1 MANMFD
7 YKSFKKYG
15 ANFRPTGGEDYKT
28 AIKRG
33 KDVVGELGSSKA
45 PKGYYQSGTT
55 KLENMRGGKSKTY
68 AIYSKLPTKQE
79 SSKPKPQQQQNRDQP
94 SSARSNLG
102 TEMGESYWQNQ
113 ITKLMGTIT
122 SQQQAARDAAAAQQA
137 AFDQRLADLTSG
149 FDTKTAQLTSGFQSQ
164 MEAANA
170 ARQQEIE
177 GIMAA
182 NTEQMG
188 MLQTQQQERIQAME
202 ASQAKLMA
210 EQEARVQQMQ
220 IAQQTQAAN
229 AARAGQTGQ
238 FRFGGDRAVGGIGQ
252 FKRRL
257 QIKPVASGA
266 LSLAGSPNRSSNK
279 MLNV

>member
-7 YKSFKKYG
+7 LKNFKKYG
-15 ANFRPTGGEDYKT
+15 ANFRPTGGKDYKT
-28 AIKRG
+28 AIKKG
-33 KDVVGELGSSKA
+33 QDVVGELGSSKA

-55 KLENMRGGKSKTY
+55 KLENMRGTPKTY

-79 SSKPKPQQQQNRDQP
+79 SSKPKPQQQQNRDKP
-94 SSARSNLG
+94 SSGRSNQG

-164 MEAANA
+164 MEAATA
-170 ARQQEIE
+170 ARQQEIA

-182 NTEQMG
+182 NKEQMG

>member
-1 MANMFD
+1 MSQLYSAKKFD
-7 YKSFKKYG
+7 NYGGGFHPDAKKDYEKAYKKG
-15 ANFRPTGGEDYKT
+15 QD
-28 AIKRG
+28 I
-33 KDVVGELGSSKA
+33 LGRLGQTKA
-45 PKGYYQSGTT
+45 PKGYAQTGTRT
-55 KLENMRGGKSKTY
+55 IRNKAGERTY
-68 AIYSKLPTKQE
+68 AIYSKVAASQPQQ
-79 SSKPKPQQQQNRDQP
+79 SQQQQQQQQNREETSSQP
-94 SSARSNLG
+94 TG
-102 TEMGESYWQNQ
+102 TATSMPQSYWQNQ
-113 ITKLMGTIT
+113 ITKLMGPIT
-122 SQQQAARDAAAAQQA
+122 SQQQAEGEAAGAKQA
-137 AFDQRLADLTSG
+137 AFDQRLADLTAG
-149 FDTKTAQLTSGFQSQ
+149 FDTQTAQLTSGFQSQ

-182 NTEQMG
+182 NKEQMG
-188 MLQTQQQERIQAME
+188 MLQTQQAERIQAME

-238 FRFGGDRAVGGIGQ
+238 FRVGGDRAVGGIGQ

-266 LSLAGSPNRSSNK
+266 LSLAGSPTRSSNK